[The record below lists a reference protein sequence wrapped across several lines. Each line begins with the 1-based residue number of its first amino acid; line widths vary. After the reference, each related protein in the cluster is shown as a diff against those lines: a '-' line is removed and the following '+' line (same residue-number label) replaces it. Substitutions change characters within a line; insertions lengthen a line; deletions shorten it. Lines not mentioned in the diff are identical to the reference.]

1 MTQQQK
7 VIRQQFYKALAR
19 LVARRA
25 KANGKNGKP

>member
-1 MTQQQK
+1 MTPQQRA
-7 VIRQQFYKALAR
+7 IRQFYKALAK